1 MSMGQTKRREMNLEA
16 RIDEFTTRYD
26 YENDPAITLVDLVRG
41 AGIFLEMITGTGAV
55 EAGMKHI
62 IGTLARE
69 SDTTWREDL
78 EEGENGA
85 FSEWPLGAMLH
96 NLSAYA
102 YYGIDLS
109 VREHDDEERVAVRLQ
124 EMIETAESFLRI
136 CPLEAWLGEGRS
148 PQLETTILL
157 ARNRWALD
165 HDRPVEPEALAIFGG
180 VKMSRMRNML
190 AGKDPDL
197 RRENGLVPAHEAHS
211 WLAGR
216 DSFYPSIWRTARPTY
231 SGEVHTSSY
240 LAPLFVPEA
249 RDGSTFHPGLE
260 RRNGF
265 TIGEK
270 GKEFQVPTFK
280 DALRELQEM
289 PVPAWRRPASGRGG
303 WAIVRGVSW
312 ARVSWDELDSLAR
325 SEIEL
330 RKFAGEEADHN
341 A

>member
-1 MSMGQTKRREMNLEA
+1 MNQMKPREMDLEA
-16 RIDEFTTRYD
+16 RIAEFTRGYD
-26 YENDPAITLVDLVRG
+26 YENDPAITLVDLVRE
-41 AGIFLEMITGTGAV
+41 AGTFLESIIGTAAV
-55 EAGMKHI
+55 EAGMKRI
-62 IGTLARE
+62 IGPLAGGSE
-69 SDTTWREDL
+69 TSWREDL

-102 YYGIDLS
+102 HYGVDLS
-109 VREHDDEERVAVRLQ
+109 VREHEDEERVAGRLQ
-124 EMIETAESFLRI
+124 EMVETADSFLCI
-136 CPLEAWLGEGRS
+136 CPLEAWLGEKRS

-190 AGKDPDL
+190 AGKDPEL

-216 DSFYPSIWRTARPTY
+216 DSFYPSIWKTARPTY
-231 SGEVHTSSY
+231 NGEISTSSY

-249 RDGSTFHPGLE
+249 RDGSIFHPGLE

-270 GKEFQVPTFK
+270 GREFQVLTFE

-289 PVPAWRRPASGRGG
+289 PVPAWRRPAPGRGG
-303 WAIVRGVSW
+303 WGIVRGVSW
-312 ARVSWDELDSLAR
+312 ARTSWDELDSRAR
-325 SEIEL
+325 SELEL
-330 RKFAGEEADHN
+330 RKQTGEESDHD